1 MAQNYSKKKK
11 LFLGNK
17 KESYITTND
26 KGEIEIITETGG
38 KTNIG
43 NDGITHSSSGGEA
56 APIGGGG
63 GLNEV
68 EETMES
74 GYVLKKVGGSD
85 VANAAT
91 PDVQYLGGLFYSNQN
106 AQIHPGYSWGDDY
119 VFLVIASTSNDVD
132 LTTNLK
138 ANPKSPD
145 FRFSNFSTS
154 SASGFPGVQV
164 TFPKNLIPVH
174 PDLDPDR
181 NAVANL
187 FNGKTWVAD
196 EVFDNAPPGI
206 DGAIWDNPNNAGTFN
221 GLKFKLTP
229 TQKTIMQ
236 FAMNQIQPSSFGQ
249 NHSVAPW
256 AVDLGYSEDHFGDG
270 QFADLGSA
278 TGVLDGPIDITISA
292 PTKIKVGVD
301 GKTHDPK
308 DQVVITLDAGN
319 TDEDWKAYY
328 PNPNARAEG
337 DAPAFIF
344 QMGQTSNAQP
354 YPSFK
359 PYAGISDNSA
369 TNAHL
374 IKDLQH
380 GDVIEKVVTK
390 SSNSGSYNQRTYY
403 GPWIV
408 RKEDGSGR
416 VIIEANN
423 FRNNNQSFATPG
435 DSATKPSLKALEG
448 FGMPFW
454 FDFGQDFNSADIPD
468 PSSGDTIELY
478 VAENQKEAIVN
489 ISGHAYLGRKNKRI
503 PEATYQGGI
512 NSFSS
517 LDCSEFGV
525 FDVEFSADHTMVL
538 ENMKEGQSVVI
549 LTKDKMADPNN
560 FMSALLAFKS
570 NDPDASSPGSTNG
583 RPRFLRTEPSIY
595 DPFHHFNSGSNK
607 DFGNLVFVTKFKDA
621 GLPHSN
627 EPAVYYYHSK
637 VVSLGFIS
645 DGIPQHS

>member
-26 KGEIEIITETGG
+26 KGEIEIVTETGG

-43 NDGITHSSSGGEA
+43 NDGITHSSSGGVA
-56 APIGGGG
+56 APVGGGG

-68 EETMES
+68 EETIES

-85 VANAAT
+85 VANAAF
-91 PDVQYLGGLFYSNQN
+91 PDVQYFGGLFYSNQN
-106 AQIHPGYSWGDDY
+106 AQIHPGYSSWGDDY
-119 VFLVIASTSNDVD
+119 VFLVISSTSNDVD

-145 FRFSNFSTS
+145 FRFSNYS
-154 SASGFPGVQV
+154 SSFASGFPGVQV

-206 DGAIWDNPNNAGTFN
+206 DGTIWDNPNNAGTFN
-221 GLKFKLTP
+221 GLKFKLTSS
-229 TQKTIMQ
+229 QKTIMQ

-249 NHSVAPW
+249 NHAVAPW
-256 AVDLGYSEDHFGDG
+256 AADLGYSESHFGNG

-278 TGVLDGPIDITISA
+278 TGVMDGPIDITISA
-292 PTKIKVGVD
+292 PTKVKVGVD

-308 DQVVITLDAGN
+308 DQVVIALDAGN
-319 TDEDWKAYY
+319 ADEDWKAYY
-328 PNPNARAEG
+328 PNPSARAEG

-344 QMGQTSNAQP
+344 QMGQTSIAAP
-354 YPSFK
+354 YPAFK

-390 SSNSGSYNQRTYY
+390 SSNSGSYKQRTYY

-408 RKEDGSGR
+408 RKEDSSGR

-423 FRNNNQSFATPG
+423 FRNNAIASATPS
-435 DSATKPSLKALEG
+435 SATTKPSLKALEG
-448 FGMPFW
+448 FGMSFW
-454 FDFGQDFNSADIPD
+454 FDFGQDFNSTDIPD

-478 VAENQKEAIVN
+478 VAENQKNAVVN
-489 ISGHAYLGRKNKRI
+489 ISGHAYLGRKNKTI
-503 PEATYQGGI
+503 PVATYQGGI

-549 LTKDKMADPNN
+549 HAKDLMADPNN
-560 FMSALLAFKS
+560 FFYAAIAFKS
-570 NDPDASSPGSTNG
+570 NDQDTSSPGNTSG
-583 RPRFLRTEPSIY
+583 RPRFLRVEPSTY
-595 DPFHHFNSGSNK
+595 DPNNYYNSSE
-607 DFGNLVFVTKFKDA
+607 FGNLIFVTKFKDA

-627 EPAVYYYHSK
+627 DPAVYYWYSK
-637 VVSLGFIS
+637 KVSTGFIS
-645 DGIPQHS
+645 DGIS